1 MAKRHALSLNYP
13 ALKAKLLALEA
24 EVAAIQ
30 AEGEMLFNARVD
42 SSKPGGS
49 TVRGQPS
56 VQHRLRVKGQKARYL
71 KANEVTPTRAAIAR
85 GKRLRQAQRELQRV
99 QVQLDRLAVKVA
111 ELGLELP
118 E

>member
-1 MAKRHALSLNYP
+1 LNYP
-13 ALKAKLLALEA
+13 TLKAKLAALEA

-30 AEGEMLFNARVD
+30 AEGEVLFDARVD

-56 VQHRLRVKGQKARYL
+56 IQYRLRVKGQEAHYL
-71 KANEVTPTRAAIAR
+71 KANEIAPTRAAIAR
-85 GKRLRQAQRELQRV
+85 GKRLRQIQRELQRV
-99 QVQLDRLAVKVA
+99 QAQLDRLAVKAA

-118 E
+118 S